1 LLSNYAGSIKEKF
14 LFVKIKKDI
23 FLIKGL
29 KMLSERI
36 KLVRKTLKCDT
47 QKDFSELVNFPFSRV
62 QDIER
67 GKVKELKA
75 IELEYLQENFRI
87 DSWWLL
93 TGKGEMLLKDNN
105 LVISNDNNY
114 NIDLLNVR
122 AGAGEGIYNY
132 VVETVD
138 TISLDKSFF
147 RTPINTNKVKGI
159 QVDGDSMEPTL
170 RDGDYVLIDE
180 NTTFGVNGI
189 YAIQFGGQILIKR
202 LQFKMDGAVL
212 IISDNNKYQSETFNP
227 LENQLPFQVLGIKV
241 LSIQR

>member
-1 LLSNYAGSIKEKF
+1 
-14 LFVKIKKDI
+14 
-23 FLIKGL
+23 
-29 KMLSERI
+29 MLSERI
-36 KLVRKTLKCDT
+36 KLVRKSLKCET

-75 IELEYLQENFRI
+75 SELETLQENFLI
-87 DSWWLL
+87 NSWWLL
-93 TGKGEMLLKDNN
+93 TGKGEMF
-105 LVISNDNNY
+105 ISNDTTKNSDNY
-114 NIDLLNVR
+114 FIDLLNVR

-132 VVETVD
+132 VIETVD

-180 NTTFGVNGI
+180 NINFGTNGI
-189 YAIQFGGQILIKR
+189 YAIQYGGQILIKR
-202 LQFKMDGAVL
+202 LQFKMDGTIL
-212 IISDNNKYQSETFNP
+212 IISDNDKYDKEVFNP
-227 LENQLPFQVLGIKV
+227 KENQLPFQVLGIKI
-241 LSIQR
+241 LSIQK

>member
-1 LLSNYAGSIKEKF
+1 MIGNRIKEARNHKGFSQELLSEKIGVSKRTLINYEQNDKEPTASTILNIAKYCT
-14 LFVKIKKDI
+14 I
-23 FLIKGL
+23 
-29 KMLSERI
+29 SE
-36 KLVRKTLKCDT
+36 
-47 QKDFSELVNFPFSRV
+47 
-62 QDIER
+62 
-67 GKVKELKA
+67 
-75 IELEYLQENFRI
+75 
-87 DSWWLL
+87 WWLL
-93 TGKGEMLLKDNN
+93 TGKGEMLLKENN
-105 LVISNDNNY
+105 LVASNNNY

-132 VVETVD
+132 VIETID

-147 RTPINTNKVKGI
+147 RTPINTSKVKGI

>member
-1 LLSNYAGSIKEKF
+1 
-14 LFVKIKKDI
+14 
-23 FLIKGL
+23 
-29 KMLSERI
+29 MLSERI
-36 KLVRKTLKCDT
+36 KLVRTYLKCGT
-47 QKDFSELVNFPFSRV
+47 QKDFSELVNFPFSRI

-75 IELEYLQENFRI
+75 IELEYLQEKFLIN
-87 DSWWLL
+87 SWWLI
-93 TGKGEMLLKDNN
+93 TGKGEML
-105 LVISNDNNY
+105 ISESNKLIKSNNNY

-132 VVETVD
+132 VIETVD

-147 RTPINTNKVKGI
+147 RTPINTSKVKGI

-180 NTTFGVNGI
+180 NTTFGINGI
-189 YAIQFGGQILIKR
+189 YAIQLGGQILIKR
-202 LQFKMDGAVL
+202 LQFKMDGTVL

-227 LENQLPFQVLGIKV
+227 SENQLPFQVLGLKV